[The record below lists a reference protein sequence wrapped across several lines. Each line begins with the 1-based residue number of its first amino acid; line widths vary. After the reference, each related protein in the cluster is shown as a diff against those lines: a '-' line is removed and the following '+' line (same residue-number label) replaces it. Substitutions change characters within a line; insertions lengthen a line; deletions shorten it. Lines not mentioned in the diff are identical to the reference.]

1 MSSPQLHYYTV
12 GEKVTAFSS
21 TRYGGCSEGNY
32 RSFNVNRYCG
42 DDEEHIAR
50 NLESLK
56 SLLGVSQVFMPHQ
69 VHGTEVLR
77 VKQSVPWEGMA
88 DNFEGVDALIT
99 DVMGICIGVS
109 TADCIPVL
117 LYDEAHHAAAAIH
130 AGWRGTVKR
139 IVKKAV
145 ESMHDS
151 FGTRPEELQAVI
163 GPGISLESFEVGD
176 EVYDQFQKEGFPME
190 RIARRYPVKPAQ
202 QGASVSSFR
211 FQASGNHQHPSP
223 ITHHPDTKWHIDL
236 PLCNRLQLEEA
247 GVSQI
252 AMSGIC
258 TYQQSEDYFSARK
271 LGINS
276 GRILTGIVLR

>member
-42 DDEEHIAR
+42 DDEEHIVR

-77 VKQSVPWEGMA
+77 VKQSVPWKGMA
-88 DNFEGVDALIT
+88 DDFEGVDALIT
-99 DVMGICIGVS
+99 DVTGICIGVS

-139 IVKKAV
+139 IVKKTV

-163 GPGISLESFEVGD
+163 GPGISIESFEVGD
-176 EVYDQFQKEGFPME
+176 EVYQQFQDAGFPMDM
-190 RIARRYPVKPAQ
+190 IARRYPAKLPLF
-202 QGASVSSFR
+202 GGTEGGF
-211 FQASGNHQHPSP
+211 
-223 ITHHPDTKWHIDL
+223 KWHLDL
-236 PLCNRLQLEEA
+236 PLCNRLQLEA
-247 GVSQI
+247 VGVRQI
-252 AMSGIC
+252 EMSGIC
-258 TYQQSEDYFSARK
+258 TYQQSDGYFSARK
-271 LGINS
+271 LGVNS

>member
-42 DDEEHIAR
+42 DDEEHIVR

-88 DNFEGVDALIT
+88 DDFEGVDAMIT
-99 DVMGICIGVS
+99 DVTGICIGVS

-139 IVKKAV
+139 IVKKTV

-176 EVYDQFQKEGFPME
+176 EVYQQFQDAGFPMDK
-190 RIARRYPVKPAQ
+190 IARRYPAKLPPF
-202 QGASVSSFR
+202 GGTEGGF
-211 FQASGNHQHPSP
+211 
-223 ITHHPDTKWHIDL
+223 KWHIDL

>member
-88 DNFEGVDALIT
+88 DDFEGVDAMIT
-99 DVMGICIGVS
+99 DVTGICIGVS

-151 FGTRPEELQAVI
+151 FGTRPKELQAVI

-176 EVYDQFQKEGFPME
+176 EVYDQFQEEGFPME
-190 RIARRYPVKPAQ
+190 RIARRYPAKLPPL
-202 QGASVSSFR
+202 GGIEGGS
-211 FQASGNHQHPSP
+211 
-223 ITHHPDTKWHIDL
+223 KWHIDL
-236 PLCNRLQLEEA
+236 PLCNRLQLEEV

-252 AMSGIC
+252 ELSGIC
-258 TYQQSEDYFSARK
+258 TWQQSDDYFSARK
-271 LGINS
+271 LGVNS
-276 GRILTGIVLR
+276 GRILTGVVLR